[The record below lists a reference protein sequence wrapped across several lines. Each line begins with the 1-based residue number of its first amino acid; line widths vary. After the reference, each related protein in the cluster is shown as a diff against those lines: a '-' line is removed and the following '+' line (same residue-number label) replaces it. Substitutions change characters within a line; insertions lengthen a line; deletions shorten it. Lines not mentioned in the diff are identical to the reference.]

1 MENKQKRVLGC
12 ICIHLGHQLYRYSK
26 GIIKPKSEYMTYERA
41 KRKIS
46 SDKLTFQNTLQIM
59 TDSNF
64 SNTIHYEY
72 YNSKRK
78 DCQ

>member
-1 MENKQKRVLGC
+1 
-12 ICIHLGHQLYRYSK
+12 
-26 GIIKPKSEYMTYERA
+26 MTYERA

-78 DCQ
+78 DCQQVFPKLGLENWKE